1 MAPAGPDDPDRR
13 RRHALLLAGVT
24 AAAAG
29 LRLAALD
36 LDAFWLDEATT
47 AVISRADPG
56 HLVVQR
62 ARSGHPPLFFL
73 LTWLVARVA
82 GNGEVAM
89 RLPAALAGI
98 ASVPVLHAVVRRVA
112 GPRPALLAAAL
123 LALSPTHL
131 ELSLMARAYSSVAL
145 GGLVATWL
153 LVTAEE
159 RRGWGRPAAFAA
171 VHLAAVFCHYSA
183 LLTVAVHGAWALSRR
198 RWRFAA
204 AAAVA
209 AASVLPWLAWVRSLG
224 PQPRGPLAWVPPFG
238 ETTLPQLVLDLVI
251 DTRGWGWLESW
262 LGSAGGSAVGLALAA
277 ALIAF
282 AAAGAVRAR
291 GDARLLAWLW
301 LGPPALVLV
310 AVAAGGPNALHEA
323 RWFLLS
329 SAAFCGLAA
338 LGIDALGAGEAQG
351 AAWRRRAAAAVA
363 LGVLAGGCAL
373 ELAQPE
379 GTDWRTV
386 ARVLAAEKRPGE
398 ELLVLPDT
406 EFRLTTLRFYHPGPF
421 RRLGERPWRRD
432 RPPGVWVAWSPDAF
446 AAARRRDPGA
456 AAAAERELRRLRR
469 RLPVERRV
477 PLRAGTLIHLSADD
491 PVAGHAGPG

>member
-1 MAPAGPDDPDRR
+1 VPPAGPDEPDRR
-13 RRHALLLAGVT
+13 RRHALLLGGVV

-56 HLVVQR
+56 HLVAQR

-145 GGLVATWL
+145 AGLVATWL
-153 LVTAEE
+153 LVADER
-159 RRGWGRPAAFAA
+159 RRGWRRPAAFAA

-183 LLTVAVHGAWALSRR
+183 LLTVAVHGGWALSRR

-209 AASVLPWLAWVRSLG
+209 AAAVLPWLAWVRTLG
-224 PQPRGPLAWVPPFG
+224 PRPGGPLAWVPPFG
-238 ETTLPQLVLDLVI
+238 ETTLPQLALDLVI
-251 DTRGWGWLESW
+251 DLRGWGALEGW
-262 LGSAGGSAVGLALAA
+262 LGPAGGAAAGLALAA
-277 ALIAF
+277 VLVTL

-301 LGPPALVLV
+301 LGPPGLVLA
-310 AVAAGGPNALHEA
+310 AVAAGSANALHEA
-323 RWFLLS
+323 RWFLVS
-329 SAAFCGLAA
+329 SAAFSGLLAV
-338 LGIDALGAGEAQG
+338 GIDGLGGGVARPAR
-351 AAWRRRAAAAVA
+351 WRRPAAATAVLA
-363 LGVLAGGCAL
+363 VLAGGCAL

-406 EFRLTTLRFYHPGPF
+406 AFRLTTLRFYHPGPF

-432 RPPGVWVAWSPDAF
+432 RPPGVWVAWSPGAF
-446 AAARRRDPGA
+446 AAARRHDSRA
-456 AAAAERELRRLRR
+456 AAGAERELRRLRR

-477 PLRAGTLIHLSADD
+477 PLRSGTLIHLT
-491 PVAGHAGPG
+491 AGEPAPRHAGPG